1 MKNFKNIIKTKDLHP
16 DIYIK
21 NGDMGNRKPYHL
33 KSVPYEELFTLTE
46 MESQAKLIVETEECE
61 IWKNETFGSG
71 AGMYLIRDHSE
82 TPEISLIADSL
93 EAVPEPYKAL
103 LPSS

>member
-1 MKNFKNIIKTKDLHP
+1 MKNFLNIIKTKDLHP

-21 NGDMGNRKPYHL
+21 EGQVCFT
-33 KSVPYEELFTLTE
+33 SYEEFFSLTE

-71 AGMYLIRDHSE
+71 AGMYLIRDHSD